1 MKVAPRVPHWI
12 LATLLNSVLIQAS
25 TYLTRP
31 MISYKLLSLHASNFV
46 VGSFGAIYAL
56 FPLLIAI
63 PLGRWINHYGEGRFI
78 ALGTALIAASTLSLI
93 YTSSI
98 IGMVCAVAVLG
109 SSQLLCM
116 AGAQALFANRS
127 PKQGYEQY
135 FGYYTFSAALGQ
147 LIGPL
152 IGTAVSGSHGVLPT
166 HLDRAFLAGALL
178 ALLGMGISFLGI
190 PLAPSVGVS
199 AEESRA
205 AITFT
210 GLLANPGMKVA
221 MFASLAISSSVDV
234 LVVFL
239 PVFGKERGFSA
250 GAIGI
255 VLALRAASS
264 MLSRIGLGKM
274 TERIGYARLLISS
287 IAISTIC
294 CVVAIFSP
302 NVIFLAVIIALA
314 GLSLGVGQ
322 PMTMAWV
329 SRRSKDEERSYAISV
344 RLAGNRLG
352 QFLLPATA
360 GLIAGGFGASAVFFA
375 LAVLMGSSGLL
386 ARGRLDK

>member
-1 MKVAPRVPHWI
+1 MKVAPRVPHWM

-63 PLGRWINHYGEGRFI
+63 PLGRWINHHGEGRFI
-78 ALGTALIAASTLSLI
+78 VLGTALIAASTFALI
-93 YTSSI
+93 FTNSI
-98 IGMVCAVAVLG
+98 IGMVFAVAVLG
-109 SSQLLCM
+109 SAQLLCM

-127 PKQGYEQY
+127 PRQGYEQY

-147 LIGPL
+147 LVGPL
-152 IGTAVSGSHGVLPT
+152 IGAVVSGSHGVLPT
-166 HLDRAFLAGALL
+166 HLDRAFLAGAVL
-178 ALLGMGISFLGI
+178 ALFGMGIAFLGI
-190 PLAPSVGVS
+190 PLAPTVGVS

-205 AITFT
+205 AITLFA
-210 GLLANPGMKVA
+210 LLANPGMKIA

-239 PVFGKERGFSA
+239 PVFGKERGFSS

-274 TERIGYARLLISS
+274 TERIGYSRLLISS
-287 IAISTIC
+287 IAISSIC
-294 CVVAIFSP
+294 CIVAIFSP
-302 NVIFLAVIIALA
+302 NVIFLAVIIGVA

-329 SRRSKDEERSYAISV
+329 SRRSKDEERSFAISV

-352 QFLLPATA
+352 QFLLPAIA
-360 GLIAGGFGASAVFFA
+360 GLIAGGFGSSAVFIA
-375 LAVLMGSSGLL
+375 LAVLMGSSGVL
-386 ARGRLDK
+386 ARGRLDR